1 MAKPLA
7 ENPMLEFCLVGGG
20 FIGPLHAANIAAH
33 PAARLSW
40 VVDLDAGV
48 AGALATK
55 HGAQATTDLDAAL
68 ADPAVGAVMIC
79 TPPRAHA
86 AIIERAARAGK
97 AIFCEKPVDLDL
109 SRVDACAKAL
119 DATGAPFFVAFNRRF
134 DPSHRALFD
143 AIRAGE
149 IGRPE
154 MLVLSSRDPEISPPD
169 YVAAMP
175 YGIFYDTMI
184 HDFDMVR
191 WLTADEPVE
200 VVARTACM
208 LDSIENPHR
217 DPDTAMVMLK
227 MASGALV
234 HVNSSFR
241 AVYGY
246 DQRIEAFGEKG
257 MLISRNKQPTTL
269 ERYAAGSIRQDPLLR
284 FFIERY
290 AESYARELDDFIRA
304 IDERRA
310 PSINLDDGRRAL
322 MIAEAAVASAKS
334 GAPVDLPR

>member
-1 MAKPLA
+1 
-7 ENPMLEFCLVGGG
+7 MLGFCLIGGG

-40 VVDLDAGV
+40 VVDLDLAV
-48 AGALATK
+48 AEKLGARY
-55 HGAQATTDLDAAL
+55 GARTSVNLDVAL

-79 TPPRAHA
+79 TPPRTHA
-86 AIIERAARAGK
+86 ALIERAARAGK
-97 AIFCEKPVDLDL
+97 AIFCEKPVDLDMA
-109 SRVDACAKAL
+109 RVDACARVIETAG
-119 DATGAPFFVAFNRRF
+119 TPFFVAFNRRY
-134 DPSHRALFD
+134 DPTHRALFD
-143 AIRAGE
+143 AIRGGE

-191 WLTADEPVE
+191 WLLADEPIE
-200 VVARTACM
+200 IVARTAVM
-208 LDSIENPHR
+208 LEARDNPHR
-217 DPDTAMVMLK
+217 DPDTAMVMLR
-227 MASGALV
+227 MAGGALV

-257 MLISRNKQPTTL
+257 MLISRNQQPTAL
-269 ERYAAGSIRQDPLLR
+269 ERYDAHGIRQDGLLR

-290 AESYARELDDFIRA
+290 AESYRRELDDFVRA
-304 IDERRA
+304 IAARRA
-310 PSINLDDGRRAL
+310 PGINLDDGRRAL
-322 MIAEAAVASAKS
+322 AIAEAAVESAKS
-334 GAPVDLPR
+334 GAPVTLKP

>member
-1 MAKPLA
+1 MLA
-7 ENPMLEFCLVGGG
+7 FCLVGGG
-20 FIGPLHAANIAAH
+20 FIGPLHAANISAH
-33 PAARLSW
+33 RDARLAW
-40 VVDLDAGV
+40 VVDLDLGV
-48 AGALATK
+48 AEALAAK
-55 HGAQATTDLDAAL
+55 HGARASSSLDVAL
-68 ADPAVGAVMIC
+68 ADPDVGAVMIC
-79 TPPRAHA
+79 TPPRTHA

-97 AIFCEKPVDLDL
+97 AVFCEKPVDLDIA
-109 SRVDACAKAL
+109 RVDACAKTLAS
-119 DATGAPFFVAFNRRF
+119 TGTPFFVAFNRRF
-134 DPSHRALFD
+134 DPTHRALFD

-154 MLVLSSRDPEISPPD
+154 MLVISSRDPEISPPD

-191 WLTADEPVE
+191 WLLADEPIE
-200 VVARTACM
+200 IFARVACM
-208 LDSIENPHR
+208 LDAKENPHR
-217 DPDTAMVMLK
+217 DPDTAMVTLT

-257 MLISRNKQPTTL
+257 MLISRNQQPTTL
-269 ERYAAGSIRQDPLLR
+269 DRYGASGIRQDPLLR

-290 AESYARELDDFIRA
+290 AESYARELDDFVRTIEA
-304 IDERRA
+304 RRE
-310 PSINLDDGRRAL
+310 PSIRLEDGRRAL
-322 MIAEAAVASAKS
+322 LIADAAVASAKS
-334 GAPVDLPR
+334 GKAIALPS

>member
-1 MAKPLA
+1 MTA
-7 ENPMLEFCLVGGG
+7 FCLVGGG

-33 PAARLSW
+33 PNARLQW
-40 VVDLDAGV
+40 IVDIDIAAAEALAATHGGKATADLDE
-48 AGALATK
+48 
-55 HGAQATTDLDAAL
+55 AL
-68 ADPAVGAVMIC
+68 ADRGVDAVMIC
-79 TPPRAHA
+79 TPPRTHA
-86 AIIERAARAGK
+86 PIIERAARAGK
-97 AIFCEKPVDLDL
+97 AVFCEKPVDLDMA
-109 SRVDACAKAL
+109 RVEACGRVLAASG
-119 DATGAPFFVAFNRRF
+119 TPFFVAFNRRF
-134 DPSHRALFD
+134 DPSHRALCE

-200 VVARTACM
+200 VIARTACM
-208 LDSIENPHR
+208 LDAQQNPHR
-217 DPDTAMVMLK
+217 DPDTAMVMLR
-227 MASGALV
+227 MAGGALV

-246 DQRIEAFGEKG
+246 DQRIEVFGEKG
-257 MLISRNKQPTTL
+257 MLVSGNRQPTTVTH
-269 ERYAAGSIRQDPLLR
+269 YGADGIRQDPLLR

-290 AESYARELDDFIRA
+290 AESYARELDEFIRA
-304 IDERRA
+304 IGAGTA
-310 PSINLDDGRRAL
+310 PSIGFDDGRRAL
-322 MIAEAAVASAKS
+322 VIAEAAVASAKA
-334 GAPVDLPR
+334 GAPVAIPR

>member
-1 MAKPLA
+1 MV
-7 ENPMLEFCLVGGG
+7 EFCLVGGG

-33 PAARLSW
+33 PSARLAW
-40 VVDLDAGV
+40 VVDLDLAVAEKLAG
-48 AGALATK
+48 K
-55 HGAQATTDLDAAL
+55 HGARATASLDAAL
-68 ADPAVGAVMIC
+68 ADTAVGVVMIC
-79 TPPRAHA
+79 TPPRTHA

-97 AIFCEKPVDLDL
+97 AVFCEKPVDLDL
-109 SRVDACAKAL
+109 VRVDACAKVL
-119 DATGAPFFVAFNRRF
+119 EDTRTPFFVAFNRRF

-143 AIRAGE
+143 AIRAGD

-191 WLTADEPVE
+191 WLLADEPVE
-200 VVARTACM
+200 ITARTACM
-208 LDSIENPHR
+208 LDTTENPHR
-217 DPDTAMVMLK
+217 DPDTAMVMLT

-246 DQRIEAFGEKG
+246 DQRIEAFGAKG
-257 MLISRNKQPTTL
+257 MLISHNHQPTLL
-269 ERYAAGSIRQDPLLR
+269 ERYDAAGIRRDPLLR

-304 IDERRA
+304 IGEQR
-310 PSINLDDGRRAL
+310 PPTIGLDDGRRAL
-322 MIAEAAVASAKS
+322 RIAEAAVASAKS
-334 GAPVDLPR
+334 GKSVALSV

>member
-1 MAKPLA
+1 MI
-7 ENPMLEFCLVGGG
+7 EFCLVGGG

-33 PAARLSW
+33 PSARLAW
-40 VVDLDAGV
+40 VVDLDLAVAEKLAG
-48 AGALATK
+48 K
-55 HGAQATTDLDAAL
+55 HGARATASLDAAL
-68 ADPAVGAVMIC
+68 ADPAVGVVMIC
-79 TPPRAHA
+79 TPPRTHA

-97 AIFCEKPVDLDL
+97 AVFCEKPVDLDL
-109 SRVDACAKAL
+109 VRVDACAKVL
-119 DATGAPFFVAFNRRF
+119 EDTRTPFFVAFNRRF

-143 AIRAGE
+143 AIRAGD

-191 WLTADEPVE
+191 WLLADEPVE
-200 VVARTACM
+200 ITARTACM
-208 LDSIENPHR
+208 LDTTENPHR
-217 DPDTAMVMLK
+217 DPDTAMVMLT

-246 DQRIEAFGEKG
+246 DQRIEAFGAKG
-257 MLISRNKQPTTL
+257 MLISHNHQPTLL
-269 ERYAAGSIRQDPLLR
+269 ERYDAAGIRRDPLLR

-304 IDERRA
+304 IGEQR
-310 PSINLDDGRRAL
+310 PPTIGLDDGRRAL
-322 MIAEAAVASAKS
+322 RIAEAAVASAKS
-334 GAPVDLPR
+334 GKSVALSV